1 MNPFLH
7 LESERLILV
16 PLSYQYIPKSFD
28 YFLNK
33 NIFYMQK
40 LIFMILLKNQGELGY
55 GLHSNNRRNGYMLE
69 ALKKVIYYAFTEI
82 KLETLQAY
90 TSTQNNPSVGLLEK
104 LSFDY
109 INTVEDD
116 YSNRKLMSIYQINRR
131 NWNDRK

>member
-1 MNPFLH
+1 MKPFLH
-7 LESERLILV
+7 SESERLILV
-16 PLSYQYIPKSFD
+16 PLSYQYSPKSFD

-69 ALKKVIYYAFTEI
+69 SLKKVIYYAFTEI

-116 YSNRKLMSIYQINRR
+116 YSN
-131 NWNDRK
+131 